1 VIVSC
6 DHDGVILASN
16 AVKKGGIVVFPTDT
30 VYGIGCDPFNERAV
44 RMIYRI
50 KGRKE
55 SKQLPVL
62 GFSIYE
68 ISKIAVLDKLS
79 ERLAARFWPG
89 PLTLILDVKDER
101 ISKSLGLDKK
111 IAVRVPNH
119 PCTSKLLKECKL
131 LVGTS
136 ANLSGQPSAADSKE
150 IIGKIEGYD
159 VLLNVGRIADP
170 VESTIVEVVGDN
182 FRIIRHG
189 KISEKELLALV

>member
-1 VIVSC
+1 MKVSC
-6 DHDGVILASN
+6 DHEGVILASN
-16 AVKKGGIVVFPTDT
+16 AVKKGGIVIFPTDT
-30 VYGIGCDPFNERAV
+30 VYGIGCDPFNEIAV

-50 KGRKE
+50 KGRE
-55 SKQLPVL
+55 GSKQLPVL

-79 ERLAARFWPG
+79 ERLASRFWPG
-89 PLTLILDVKDER
+89 PLTLILDVKEER
-101 ISKSLGLDKK
+101 IYKSLGLDKK

-119 PCTSKLLKECKL
+119 PCTLKLLKECKL

-136 ANLSGQPSAADSKE
+136 ANLSGQPSAADSSE
-150 IIGKIEGYD
+150 IIGKLEGYD
-159 VLLNVGRIADP
+159 VLLDGGRITDP
-170 VESTIVEVVGDN
+170 VESTIVEVVGDS

>member
-1 VIVSC
+1 MIVSC
-6 DHDGVILASN
+6 DHDGIILASN
-16 AVKKGGIVVFPTDT
+16 AVKNGGIVVFPTDT
-30 VYGIGCDPFNERAV
+30 VYGIGCDPYNEKAV

-50 KGRKE
+50 KGRE
-55 SKQLPVL
+55 GSKQLPVL
-62 GFSIYE
+62 GFSIYD
-68 ISKIAVLDKLS
+68 ISKIAILDELS

-89 PLTLILDVKDER
+89 PLTLILDVKEEQ

-136 ANLSGQPSAADSKE
+136 ANLSGQPSSADSRD
-150 IIGKIEGYD
+150 IAGKLEGFD
-159 VLLNVGRIADP
+159 VLLDGGRITDP
-170 VESTIVEVVGDN
+170 VESTIVEVVGEN
-182 FRIIRHG
+182 LRIIRHG